1 MSIFSRKR
9 CQKFIEISNPDMKK
23 YAPSFKDIWVWSPLL
38 IFAILICVI
47 HLTGLNAQL
56 FLFFNKAHDLTGDR
70 FWAIVTL
77 FGDGLVAAVLLFPFL
92 KKRPDIIWSVLI
104 ASLIYMIILH
114 SLKRIMDVSRP
125 AGALSADTFHV
136 IGRRLTKY
144 AFPSGHTTTI
154 FTLVG
159 VIAFTIRKN
168 SVYVWGLIF
177 AILVGFSRVA
187 VGAHWPVDVLAGAM
201 LGWIIAWLG
210 VTLADRSHWG
220 FSRTAQIIYG
230 IILLICTI
238 DLLFLY
244 DTHYALADPAKW
256 LIGGVCLVWGMI
268 EFYKVLFR
276 K

>member
-1 MSIFSRKR
+1 
-9 CQKFIEISNPDMKK
+9 MKK
-23 YAPSFKDIWVWSPLL
+23 CAPSFRDTWVWSPLL
-38 IFAILICVI
+38 VFAILICVI
-47 HLTGLNAQL
+47 HLTGLNVQL

-70 FWAIVTL
+70 FWAIITL

-104 ASLIYMIILH
+104 ASLLYMIILH

-125 AGALSADTFHV
+125 AGVLSADTFHM
-136 IGRRLTKY
+136 IGRRLTKH

-154 FTLVG
+154 FTLMG

-168 SVYVWGLIF
+168 PIYIWGLIF
-177 AILVGFSRVA
+177 ALLVGFSRIV
-187 VGAHWPVDVLAGAM
+187 VGVHWPVDVLGGAF
-201 LGWIIAWLG
+201 LGWFCAWLG
-210 VTLADRSHWG
+210 VTLADKSRWG

-244 DTHYALADPAKW
+244 DTHYAIADPAKW
-256 LIGGVCLVWGMI
+256 IIGGICLVWGMI
-268 EFYKVLFR
+268 EFYKVFQIS